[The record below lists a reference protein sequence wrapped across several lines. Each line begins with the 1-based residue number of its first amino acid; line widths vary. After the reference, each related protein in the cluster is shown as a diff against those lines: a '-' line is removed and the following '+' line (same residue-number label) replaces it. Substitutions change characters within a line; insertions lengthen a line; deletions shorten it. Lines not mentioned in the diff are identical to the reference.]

1 MTRNKFI
8 LLMISAMLWSF
19 VFSHETDQTTDYPS
33 EFSPRTVQIGRLFV
47 RIGAEGEGNL
57 QNGLPDDAEGH
68 PSDSQATAGSYKTAE
83 TKLQL
88 LNPSVHCGGDS
99 MALRI
104 QGYRLPSFMVD
115 RGGEGVIPV
124 TQLPDNCGIS
134 TKRVHRVFLVIVQYE
149 GCDVKQQ
156 GDDYVL
162 PLRLWGAPV
171 SMSCPVSSTN
181 VTADQPA
188 GPTEALT
195 PARSIDASTAS
206 TVPASDSR
214 PNRYN
219 FGWDNFQPY
228 RHFWPGHTGTPTG
241 APAPAPST
249 EASTPASTTAAS
261 TAQAVPASDPQQDLY
276 PFGSFP
282 YQYPFYPNRYFWPGH
297 TGAPTGAPAP
307 APSTAAS
314 TGQAVPAS
322 DPQTN
327 WNQIPYSQGWNPFY
341 PYRHFWPGH
350 MGVPTATPPPAS
362 TTRAPTP
369 ASTTRAPTPASTT
382 RAPTPASTTR
392 APTSASTTGA
402 PTSASTTGAP
412 TSAPTTAAS
421 TAQAVPASDPQQD
434 LYPFGSFPYQYP
446 FYPNRY
452 FWPGLTGAPTGAPAP
467 APSTSSLNRPIS
479 PASDPQTNWNQIPY
493 SQGWNPFYHIGIF
506 GLATWVSLQQP
517 HHLPLLQG
525 LQHLPLLQGLQHLPL
540 LQGLQHLPL
549 LQGLQHLP
557 HPQQPQQ
564 PKQSLPVTLNR
575 ICIHLGLFHTSIH
588 FTQTDIFGLVSQVHL
603 QGPQPLPLPQQP
615 QQANQSLLVTLK
627 LTGIRFLTVRGGI
640 HFTI

>member
-99 MALRI
+99 MALHI
-104 QGYRLPSFMVD
+104 QGYRLPNFMVD

-282 YQYPFYPNRYFWPGH
+282 YQHQYPFYPNRYFWPGH
-297 TGAPTGAPAP
+297 IGAPTGAPAP

-327 WNQIPYSQGWNPFY
+327 WNRIPYSQGWNPFY

-382 RAPTPASTTR
+382 RAPTPASTT
-392 APTSASTTGA
+392 
-402 PTSASTTGAP
+402 GAP
-412 TSAPTTAAS
+412 TSAPPTAAS

-467 APSTSSLNRPIS
+467 STAASTGQAVPAIPASDPQTNWNRIPYSQGWNPFYPYRHFWPGHMGVPTATPPPASITGAPRPASTTGAPTSAPSTAASTAQAVPASDPASDPQQDLYPFGSFPYQYPFYPNRYFWPGLTGAPTGAPAPAPS
-479 PASDPQTNWNQIPY
+479 TAASTGQSVPASDPQTNWNQIPY
-493 SQGWNPFYHIGIF
+493 SQGWNPFYPYRYFWPGH
-506 GLATWVSLQQP
+506 V
-517 HHLPLLQG
+517 
-525 LQHLPLLQGLQHLPL
+525 
-540 LQGLQHLPL
+540 
-549 LQGLQHLP
+549 
-557 HPQQPQQ
+557 
-564 PKQSLPVTLNR
+564 
-575 ICIHLGLFHTSIH
+575 
-588 FTQTDIFGLVSQVHL
+588 
-603 QGPQPLPLPQQP
+603 
-615 QQANQSLLVTLK
+615 
-627 LTGIRFLTVRGGI
+627 
-640 HFTI
+640 